1 LALAFCTEKSEI
13 DNPMHKTPT
22 IVDILAWFRS
32 IRLLSELESR
42 IVESVFEPCFE
53 FTEAVKLAESIHIH
67 VKVEDTEAL
76 PFDEFAH
83 HGGVRASGRVGYGKY
98 YFPDRLNLIFSTI
111 PIAQDDLRETEDF
124 KRPRPFLDHIGIDL
138 REESDIVRAGF
149 KKLGGRADELG
160 WGHIAQ
166 GGKGRPVYCCH
177 IEVAEKRWVYP
188 PRQPN
193 GSGIPLEFAFGQL
206 KMNDFKAGCDLRPSM
221 PASRESSMPTPQCCI
236 P

>member
-53 FTEAVKLAESIHIH
+53 FAEAVKLAESIHIH

-76 PFDEFAH
+76 PLDEFAH

-98 YFPDRLNLIFSTI
+98 YFPDGLNLIFSTI

-166 GGKGRPVYCCH
+166 GGKGRPVSCCH

-188 PRQPN
+188 PQQPN

-221 PASRESSMPTPQCCI
+221 PASRESSVPTSQCCI